1 MAVAGRLDGAIA
13 LKKFI
18 YNLWRD
24 PANTAS
30 RIKSQGISNCIQ
42 VTPAIYEV
50 LKNRYIF
57 EERGII
63 HVQGKRD
70 MTTYL
75 FKGKRPPMEAEG

>member
-1 MAVAGRLDGAIA
+1 MAGQLDGAIG

-18 YNLWRD
+18 YNLWGD
-24 PANTAS
+24 TAKTAS
-30 RIKSQGISNCIQ
+30 HIESQGIPNCIQ
-42 VTPAIYEV
+42 LIPAIYEV

-57 EERGII
+57 KERRII

-75 FKGKRPPMEAEG
+75 FKGKRLPMEAEG